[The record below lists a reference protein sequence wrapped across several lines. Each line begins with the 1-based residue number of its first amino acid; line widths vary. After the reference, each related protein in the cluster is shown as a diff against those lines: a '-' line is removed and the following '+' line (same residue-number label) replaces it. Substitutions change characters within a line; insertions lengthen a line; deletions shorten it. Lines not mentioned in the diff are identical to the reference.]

1 VLFGNEYRKND
12 GERTSLALLLA
23 MKGRAEKESQKRAA
37 VSQQVPGA
45 PLKPPDG
52 GGAVLSHTL
61 TPAEQGGQSAF
72 RHKGLPSKPS
82 LILLGSC
89 YYPPYQRPL
98 ASPPPTSLDGTSVL
112 DGEIAADLHHP
123 GNLLLFS
130 QLTSPPVQRVSW
142 AFFSRQEPDKE
153 RYIPRANAKQKKRCD
168 LTMRPRTQPR

>member
-112 DGEIAADLHHP
+112 DGEIAADL
-123 GNLLLFS
+123 
-130 QLTSPPVQRVSW
+130 
-142 AFFSRQEPDKE
+142 QEPDKE

-168 LTMRPRTQPR
+168 LTMWPRTQPR